1 MESNSIM
8 VLKISHL
15 SIGDKLT
22 SLKYHF
28 GALIYQCALL
38 ALCFSEDNAKFYEI
52 ISIKSSD
59 QCYVLSNCK
68 TVLISL

>member
-1 MESNSIM
+1 M
-8 VLKISHL
+8 VLKIRHS

-28 GALIYQCALL
+28 WAFIYQCALL

-52 ISIKSSD
+52 ISIKFSD
-59 QCYVLSNCK
+59 HC
-68 TVLISL
+68 